1 MRHTI
6 KKSTL
11 LGTLLTFA
19 ACSTPAG
26 ENALPDRPGSVIEE
40 GKADDYFGSL
50 SAEYDLTAAVRVTLE
65 GEDADLE
72 GEAREERARELALE
86 EMERITAAVDDKIWE
101 DWTEDERTGDNAV
114 MLRQMSDTL
123 DELVDEGE
131 GVYRFEYLVE
141 VAGPSDLLERYPFG
155 DDDAGLF
162 LEISVGYGDDVRD
175 YRLDVTTSEATPDSY
190 PEYMEMFEGGLD
202 IAVHIGD
209 DHNGDW
215 VDIAQ
220 ARSVYEA
227 LTWDL
232 GFEAP
237 EGVDRFTDLQID
249 SGAFTRQLDVAGALV
264 DVRVTL
270 FHADMVDDEHL
281 EELLDAYR
289 HSASY
294 ADVVIYSGHA
304 GRSLTY
310 SGVVLHY
317 GPRAAIPA
325 ASFRDLDLPESYQ
338 IFVYAGCETYTGYSE
353 SLFAHE
359 GKTSANADV
368 ITTVNYSTSLPNAT
382 AAITLIAGLLDDA
395 QGTWWPSSWGSL
407 LENVNDADAG
417 HRWTAMYGVH
427 GLGDN
432 PRYSP
437 LGELATVGQSCEA
450 NDDCPG
456 VDNRCNMLDELLQC
470 GVSCTDDSGCPEG
483 SDCMMVDIGLDE
495 PHYQCVM
502 Q

>member
-1 MRHTI
+1 MTMLPKTI
-6 KKSTL
+6 SF
-11 LGTLLTFA
+11 GTLLLLT
-19 ACSTPAG
+19 ACGTTGNNADLDEQPG
-26 ENALPDRPGSVIEE
+26 EVVEE
-40 GKADDYFGSL
+40 GKADDYFSSL
-50 SAEYDLTAAVRVTLE
+50 SAEYDLTTAVSVTLE

-72 GEAREERARELALE
+72 GDARTERARELALE
-86 EMERITAAVDDKIWE
+86 EMERITSAVDDKIWE

-114 MLRQMSDTL
+114 MLRQMSDSL
-123 DELVDEGE
+123 DAIVDEGE
-131 GVYRFEYLVE
+131 GVYSFTYLVE
-141 VAGPSDLLERYPFG
+141 IAGPSDLLERYPFG

-162 LEISVGYGDDVRD
+162 LMITIGLDESARD

-190 PEYMEMFEGGLD
+190 PEYLEMFEGGLD

-220 ARSVYEA
+220 ARSVFVE
-227 LTWDL
+227 LTQIL
-232 GFEAP
+232 GFEP
-237 EGVDRFTDLQID
+237 PVNTFEDLQID
-249 SGAFTRQLDVAGALV
+249 SGAFTRQLDVNSEMI

-294 ADVVIYSGHA
+294 ADIVVYSGHA

-325 ASFRDLDLPESYQ
+325 AEFRDLVLPEQYQ
-338 IFVYAGCETYTGYSE
+338 IFLYAGCETYTGYSE

-359 GKTSANADV
+359 GKTTRNADV
-368 ITTVNYSTSLPNAT
+368 ITTVNYSTSLPRAT
-382 AAITLIAGLLDDA
+382 ATITLIRGILDDDS
-395 QGTWWPSSWGSL
+395 GTWWPRSWGSL
-407 LENVNDADAG
+407 LENMNDADAG

-427 GLGDN
+427 GLSDN
-432 PRYSP
+432 PRTSP
-437 LGELATVGQSCEA
+437 LGDLSTVGGTCEL
-450 NDDCPG
+450 NSDCPG
-456 VDNRCNMLDELLQC
+456 IDNRCNSLDEILQC
-470 GVSCTDDSGCPEG
+470 GVACTETSGCPEG
-483 SDCMMVDIGLDE
+483 SDCMMVDIGIDE
-495 PHYQCVM
+495 PHNQCVM
-502 Q
+502 R